1 MRKLREMIAL
11 GATIVAAL
19 GLLVMIGLGIGVELA
34 NHSVLTHIVDL
45 TNQNTLLLHRE
56 ETDRQELRSIAE
68 NVERLCRSA
77 HIACK
82 PGPEEG
88 K

>member
-56 ETDRQELRSIAE
+56 EADRQELRSIAD
-68 NVERLCRSA
+68 NVERLCHSA